1 LFDPVTLRRLFLGA
15 MVCAGMVLARP
26 AAADEG
32 APAGNGR
39 GLTRIYGTTR
49 PFFAALGG
57 GFAALNTLG
66 LEHDFASGLAL
77 GLEVAPLA
85 LVFDRDATGAVT
97 HARTHVGYTSEF
109 IAVGAGVGAH
119 LQHYGASGLSLA
131 STLRLGSLD
140 GLHFAMENT
149 YTMTRSFYSGRL
161 ESALEGMAGELGLP
175 LGRRFTLLLEGG
187 FATDLWAYATLGGE
201 TFIRGAGEP
210 GSLKIRAGFGL
221 AAVVDNFR
229 CLYGNRT
236 VCENRTAAIGPT
248 ISVGL
253 EARY

>member
-1 LFDPVTLRRLFLGA
+1 ML
-15 MVCAGMVLARP
+15 CAGMGLTRR

-32 APAGNGR
+32 APAAAGQ
-39 GLTRIYGTTR
+39 GLTRVYGTTR
-49 PFFAALGG
+49 PFFAVVGG
-57 GFAALNTLG
+57 GFAALTTLG

-85 LVFDRDATGAVT
+85 LVFDGDAMGAVT
-97 HARTHVGYTSEF
+97 HARAHVGFANEF

-119 LQHYGASGLSLA
+119 VQHYGASGLSLA
-131 STLRLGSLD
+131 STLRLGTLD
-140 GLHFAMENT
+140 GFHLALENT
-149 YTMTRSFYSGRL
+149 YTMTRSFYSGRV
-161 ESALEGMAGELGLP
+161 ETALDGMAGELALP
-175 LGRRFTLLLEGG
+175 LVRRFTMLLEGG
-187 FATDLWAYATLGGE
+187 FATDLWAYATIGGE

-229 CLYGNRT
+229 CLYGDRT
-236 VCENRTAAIGPT
+236 VCENRTAAVGPT